1 MEFFNFI
8 CGGKKRALKH
18 EVENEFFHRLCIR
31 SVHRRWNRNVRML
44 INGGIRAGR
53 EIVAIAV
60 TWYSDCMHV
69 KRGNR
74 ISPRKYQ
81 IKIELWP
88 ACFSTRSFYN
98 DCYRKKPVSMGNTF
112 CRKLLRFPHEGN
124 EANFNKVTRIK
135 LENLISIKNVLSTAF
150 GIIQVDD
157 GLTAASLLN

>member
-1 MEFFNFI
+1 M
-8 CGGKKRALKH
+8 KH
-18 EVENEFFHRLCIR
+18 EVENEFFHRR
-31 SVHRRWNRNVRML
+31 VYVPYGRWNRNVRML

-53 EIVAIAV
+53 EIVVIAV

-88 ACFSTRSFYN
+88 ACFPTRPYTTTVPERSPFPWGTHFA
-98 DCYRKKPVSMGNTF
+98 K
-112 CRKLLRFPHEGN
+112 LRFPHEGN